1 MKQNEG
7 NQCMQLK
14 GKSKIRTRLEKKIKK
29 NKNLRK
35 NTNLVKTHKAGFEVQ
50 NSHPTLRMQRINFK
64 GNPSNTKRWKLSWN
78 IEDP

>member
-1 MKQNEG
+1 MKAISV
-7 NQCMQLK
+7 CSLRAK
-14 GKSKIRTRLEKKIKK
+14 VKLEPDWKKKLKKI
-29 NKNLRK
+29 KNLRK
-35 NTNLVKTHKAGFEVQ
+35 NTNLVKTHKAGFAVQ